1 MKREMKRR
9 TVLTAMAVTAAG
21 LGVASPLQRV
31 DAAEPVNPGRTAM
44 NVNQAVANYVAI
56 WSERDAKRRR
66 ALIAQTWSEDGSY
79 VGPSREGVGHDAI
92 DAMIGTAQQQTVLPL
107 PQGQSPGWRMSI
119 ASGIDTHHN
128 YVRFSWTVGGT
139 ADAPLYTKGTVFA
152 ILAADGRLKSVINF
166 TDAAPAQL
174 PKS

>member
-1 MKREMKRR
+1 MKRR
-9 TVLTAMAVTAAG
+9 TVLTAMVVTAAG

-31 DAAEPVNPGRTAM
+31 DAADSVNAGRTAM
-44 NVNQAVANYVAI
+44 DVNQAVVNYIAI
-56 WSERDAKRRR
+56 WNERDAKRRR

-79 VGPSREGVGHDAI
+79 VGPTREGVGHDAI
-92 DAMIGTAQQQTVLPL
+92 DAMIATAQQQSVLPL
-107 PQGQSPGWRMSI
+107 AQGQSPGWRMSL

-152 ILAADGRLKSVINF
+152 ILAADGRLKSVIGF
-166 TDAAPAQL
+166 TDAAPARL

>member
-1 MKREMKRR
+1 MKRKMKRR
-9 TVLTAMAVTAAG
+9 AVLTAIVVTAAG

-31 DAAEPVNPGRTAM
+31 DAADPVNPGRTAM

-56 WSERDAKRRR
+56 WGERDATRRR

-92 DAMIGTAQQQTVLPL
+92 DAMIAAAQQQSVLPL
-107 PQGQSPGWRMSI
+107 PQGQSPGWRMSL

-139 ADAPLYTKGTVFA
+139 AEAPLYTKGTVFA
-152 ILAADGRLKSVINF
+152 ILAADGRLKSVIGF
-166 TDAAPAQL
+166 TEAAPVRP
-174 PKS
+174 PK